1 MSWLSP
7 HKMEDCR
14 GVRFARAVF
23 LGAGIW
29 GVLLLTPM
37 YFTELMVSPA
47 DSPAQNHP
55 EYFYGFVGVALA
67 WQVAFLI
74 ISRDPRR
81 FRALMPAALIEKFSF
96 GLAVLVL
103 GVYGRV
109 PASAIGLGLIDL
121 VLGVLFA
128 ISYQG
133 LAGRADV

>member
-1 MSWLSP
+1 MGWFSFNKP
-7 HKMEDCR
+7 EDCR

-37 YFTELMVSPA
+37 YFTELLVSPA
-47 DSPAQNHP
+47 ESPAQSHP
-55 EYFYGFVGVALA
+55 EFFYGFVGVGLA

-74 ISRDPRR
+74 ISRDPKRY
-81 FRALMPAALIEKFSF
+81 RALIPAALIEKFSF

-109 PASAIGLGLIDL
+109 PASAIGFGLIDL

-133 LAGRADV
+133 L

>member
-1 MSWLSP
+1 MSWFP
-7 HKMEDCR
+7 INKTEDCR
-14 GVRFARAVF
+14 GVRLARAVF

-37 YFTELMVSPA
+37 YFTELLVSPA
-47 DSPAQNHP
+47 ESPAQSHP
-55 EYFYGFVGVALA
+55 EFFYGFLGVALA

-81 FRALMPAALIEKFSF
+81 YRALIPAALIEKFSF

-103 GVYGRV
+103 GVFGRV
-109 PASAIGLGLIDL
+109 PASAIGFGLVDL

-133 LAGRADV
+133 L

>member
-1 MSWLSP
+1 MSWFSF
-7 HKMEDCR
+7 KRTEDCR

-37 YFTELMVSPA
+37 YFTELLVSPA
-47 DSPAQNHP
+47 ESPAQSHP
-55 EYFYGFVGVALA
+55 EFFYGFVGVGLA
-67 WQVAFLI
+67 WQLAFLI

-81 FRALMPAALIEKFSF
+81 YRALIPAALIEKFSF

-109 PASAIGLGLIDL
+109 PASAIGFGLIDL

-133 LAGRADV
+133 L

>member
-1 MSWLSP
+1 MSWFP
-7 HKMEDCR
+7 INKTEDCR

-29 GVLLLTPM
+29 GILLLTPM
-37 YFTELMVSPA
+37 YFTELLVSPA
-47 DSPAQNHP
+47 ESPAQGHP
-55 EYFYGFVGVALA
+55 EFFYGFLGVALA

-81 FRALMPAALIEKFSF
+81 YRALIPAALIEKFSF

-103 GVYGRV
+103 GVFGRV
-109 PASAIGLGLIDL
+109 PASAIGFGLVDL

-133 LAGRADV
+133 L